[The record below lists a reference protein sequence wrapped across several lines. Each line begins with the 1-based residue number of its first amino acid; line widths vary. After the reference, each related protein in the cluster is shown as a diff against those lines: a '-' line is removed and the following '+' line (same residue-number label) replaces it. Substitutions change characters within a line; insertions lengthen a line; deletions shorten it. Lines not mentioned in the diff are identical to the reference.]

1 MTIYTPDPHALP
13 DMKPACDLGTLHAK
27 LIQEGHIPAYLMYNG
42 THYNPIVHNNMQ
54 PKLLSDHMPEWETP
68 PPPKRKRKCQGELAS
83 ATNGHKSNDSNEQST
98 EPERKR
104 TKTMATTEDKLQ
116 KRRNARDNEC
126 DLDAQEYKSRKKK
139 KEERHI
145 DE

>member
-1 MTIYTPDPHALP
+1 
-13 DMKPACDLGTLHAK
+13 
-27 LIQEGHIPAYLMYNG
+27 
-42 THYNPIVHNNMQ
+42 
-54 PKLLSDHMPEWETP
+54 MPEWEAP

-104 TKTMATTEDKLQ
+104 TKTMVTAEGKLQ
-116 KRRNARDNEC
+116 KRRDARYNEC
-126 DLDAQEYKSRKKK
+126 GLDAQEYTSRKKK
-139 KEERHI
+139 KEERQP